1 MLVLP
6 GLVLKVNSLKKS
18 ERKYRK
24 KVSNNISQ
32 SAKFQLFIQKK
43 LQYPSRLWAYLL
55 YYVNFST
62 FFKLKFFHHHKKFGF
77 YEIQNH
83 SFQTYGLWIL
93 VGTQEVEGRTTRVE
107 CPIFSQELYDVKW
120 SCFWLHKKSTNNNF
134 YTIVGYYGT
143 FEEHDGPLIN
153 LMYIAVCISFLG

>member
-1 MLVLP
+1 MNAP
-6 GLVLKVNSLKKS
+6 
-18 ERKYRK
+18 
-24 KVSNNISQ
+24 
-32 SAKFQLFIQKK
+32 
-43 LQYPSRLWAYLL
+43 YP
-55 YYVNFST
+55 
-62 FFKLKFFHHHKKFGF
+62 
-77 YEIQNH
+77 
-83 SFQTYGLWIL
+83 YGLWIL
-93 VGTQEVEGRTTRVE
+93 VGTKEEEGRTTKVE